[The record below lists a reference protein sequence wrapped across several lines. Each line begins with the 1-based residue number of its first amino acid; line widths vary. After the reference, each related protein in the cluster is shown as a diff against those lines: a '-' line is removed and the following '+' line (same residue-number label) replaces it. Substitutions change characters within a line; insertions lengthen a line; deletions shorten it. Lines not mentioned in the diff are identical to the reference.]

1 MWRIMQAVAFLT
13 ALANVGIAKAD
24 TIQTFGLSGTYLTF
38 AEGSFK
44 FQGTLT
50 LDITNQ
56 TIESAQLNIPNINV
70 VPCGSPY
77 CNFLVYGNVFEG
89 TGFTLGLQVFPAG
102 GPYDSGL
109 ISGVTPG
116 PPGSVASGCIVDPTP
131 CNFAANSFSGTL
143 TETSTT
149 TLPIALPLF
158 ATGLGGLGLLG
169 WRRKRKAQADCC

>member
-1 MWRIMQAVAFLT
+1 MWRIIRVVAFLIV
-13 ALANVGIAKAD
+13 LANVGIAKAD

-56 TIESAQLNIPNINV
+56 TIESSQLNIPNINV

-77 CNFLVYGNVFEG
+77 CNFLLYSNVFEG
-89 TGFTLGLQVFPAG
+89 TGFTLGLEVFPAG
-102 GPYDSGL
+102 NGPYDSGL

-131 CNFAANSFSGTL
+131 CNFAAISFSGTL

-149 TLPIALPLF
+149 PLPTALPLF
-158 ATGLGGLGLLG
+158 ATGLGAVGLLG
-169 WRRKRKAQADCC
+169 WRRKRKARA

>member
-1 MWRIMQAVAFLT
+1 MWRIIRAVAFLT
-13 ALANVGIAKAD
+13 VLANVGVAKAD
-24 TIQTFGLSGTYLTF
+24 TIQTFDLSGTYLTF

-56 TIESAQLNIPNINV
+56 TIESSQLNIPNISV

-77 CNFLVYGNVFEG
+77 CNFLVYSNVFEG
-89 TGFTLGLQVFPAG
+89 TSFTLGLEVFPAG
-102 GPYDSGL
+102 NGPYNSGL
-109 ISGVTPG
+109 ISGLTPG

-131 CNFAANSFSGTL
+131 CNFAAVSFSGTL

-149 TLPIALPLF
+149 SLPAALPLF
-158 ATGLGGLGLLG
+158 ATGLGGLGLFG
-169 WRRKRKAQADCC
+169 WRRKRKTQAVA